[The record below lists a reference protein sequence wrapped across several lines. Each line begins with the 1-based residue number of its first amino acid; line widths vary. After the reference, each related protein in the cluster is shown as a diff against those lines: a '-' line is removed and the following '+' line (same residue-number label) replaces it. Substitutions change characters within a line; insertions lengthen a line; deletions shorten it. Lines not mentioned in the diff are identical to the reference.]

1 MRFFGGLIIGLSLM
15 AAGFMLSSVYGKRVK
30 ALERA
35 SALIDFIE
43 SEIRYC
49 SKEAGEIIEAASAS
63 ASFGQIDFLKNVL
76 TFEQI
81 CLKIQSDKNSALTV
95 EDKRILVDFF
105 SQMGKSD
112 SEYQI
117 KLCRQCVERL
127 KEAENEAK
135 RDERQ
140 KTGPARTLSACL
152 CAAVMITVM

>member
-35 SALIDFIE
+35 SALIDFM
-43 SEIRYC
+43 EIRYC

-152 CAAVMITVM
+152 CAAVMIIVM